1 MRAYV
6 LLNTKKCHC
15 KEAAEILERQSG
27 VTTVDLV
34 EGPPDIVLVM
44 EASRRLALASK
55 LIEAM
60 SSVENLIDGVELLP
74 ASKCGRSRPKILSGT
89 DTRNSTG
96 GNP

>member
-6 LLNTKKCHC
+6 LLHTKKYHC

-34 EGPPDIVLVM
+34 EGPPDIVLIM

-55 LIEAM
+55 LIDAM

-74 ASKCGRSRPKILSGT
+74 ASNRGRSRQKILSGT
-89 DTRNSTG
+89 VTHISAG